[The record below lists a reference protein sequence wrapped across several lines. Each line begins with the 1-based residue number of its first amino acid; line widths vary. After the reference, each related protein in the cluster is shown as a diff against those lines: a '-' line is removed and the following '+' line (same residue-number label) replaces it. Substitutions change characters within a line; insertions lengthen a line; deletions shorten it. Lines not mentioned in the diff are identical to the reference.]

1 MRSTS
6 TCSPLPGSRADGK
19 RSETGATICSAELF
33 GSRTF
38 RNGRE
43 VGALLGLVPVP
54 YRSHQRVQDHGI
66 SKAGQV
72 RRVSIQLAWCWLRYQ
87 PTSPLAQWY
96 QTRFAGGGGRSR
108 RIGIV
113 AVARKLM
120 VALWRFV
127 AHGKLPTGAQLKTA

>member
-1 MRSTS
+1 
-6 TCSPLPGSRADGK
+6 
-19 RSETGATICSAELF
+19 
-33 GSRTF
+33 
-38 RNGRE
+38 

-54 YRSHQRVQDHGI
+54 YRSDQRVQDQGI
-66 SKAGQV
+66 SKAGHRQL

-87 PTSPLAQWY
+87 PSSALAQWY
-96 QTRFAGGGGRSR
+96 QTRFGGGGGRSR

-127 AHGKLPTGAQLKTA
+127 ARGERPAGAQLKSA